1 MKECSEFI
9 VEAMKHVDE
18 IIEGI
23 DPRSMDRQRLHSAV
37 NTALVADVKRLVS
50 LSPEE
55 RKKAVD
61 YIFRIQLNIE
71 MMKK

>member
-9 VEAMKHVDE
+9 VEAMKYVDE

-23 DPRSMDRQRLHSAV
+23 DYRSLDRQRLHSAV
-37 NTALVADVKRLVS
+37 NTALVANVKKLVA
-50 LSPEE
+50 LEPEE
-55 RKKAVD
+55 QKKTVD
-61 YIFRIQLNIE
+61 YIFRTQLNIE